1 VKSEVATFFK
11 AFPDGL
17 IFGNTYNGTA
27 FDTVLVGPVE
37 VPEIDLEAIDGALR
51 LPAFER
57 VSRSLGE
64 IGMYSAHDLFSNYA
78 GRAKD
83 LQGWTGNAQIN
94 RDRNLRLQY
103 LAGSSLNVHDGDRIY
118 RDIVSFRIFPDDL
131 FVGTSTTL
139 WSLKQAIEGAR
150 E

>member
-1 VKSEVATFFK
+1 
-11 AFPDGL
+11 
-17 IFGNTYNGTA
+17 
-27 FDTVLVGPVE
+27 VGPVDA
-37 VPEIDLEAIDGALR
+37 PQIDLEAIDDALR

-57 VSRSLGE
+57 MARSLGE

-83 LQGWTGNAQIN
+83 LQGWTGKAQIN

-118 RDIVSFRIFPDDL
+118 RDIVSYRTFPDDL
-131 FVGTSTTL
+131 FVGTSSTL